1 MENNTSL
8 IAYCG
13 LYCGACSFKLTYEEK
28 NREHVFAMISVL
40 PEKYSECE
48 DEPIEEFL
56 CYGCRDERSTDKDG
70 CSIYCCVKNKGLAHC
85 GLCDEFPCSEIESM
99 DNDTQPHHT
108 GIIENLKM
116 LRERGEE
123 YWLRIQEKQW
133 TCECG
138 AKRSWYLK
146 TCLNCSK
153 PIEHT

>member
-28 NREHVFAMISVL
+28 NREHVVAMISVL

-70 CSIYCCVKNKGLAHC
+70 CSIYRCVRHRGLAHC
-85 GLCDEFPCSEIESM
+85 GLCDDFPCGEIVSM
-99 DNDTQPHHT
+99 DQDKQPHHT
-108 GIIENLKM
+108 GIIDNLKK
-116 LRERGEE
+116 LRDLGEE
-123 YWLRIQEKQW
+123 QCLTIQEQKW

-138 AKRSWYLK
+138 AKRSWYLT
-146 TCLNCSK
+146 TCLRCSK
-153 PIEHT
+153 G